1 MKTLKEFDYDLWTT
15 EEDSVKHYWTRV
27 KTTGEV
33 SEVSHEVMKFLRNE
47 EKQMRRE
54 IESSEERGGS
64 DLSYDTIPTDD
75 EDSIW
80 LRDPNSM
87 EDNILAEAQLE
98 ELRSSLTP
106 AQLSVFEE
114 CIMDGKLQ
122 PVYAAEH
129 GVTQQLVSKR
139 LSFIRKKAKNIF
151 SEGCF

>member
-15 EEDSVKHYWTRV
+15 EEDSVKHYWVRV
-27 KTTGEV
+27 KATSEV

-54 IESSEERGGS
+54 IESTEERGGS
-64 DLSYDTIPTDD
+64 DLSYDTVPADD

-114 CIMDGKLQ
+114 CVVGGKSHTA
-122 PVYAAEH
+122 YAKEY
-129 GVTQQLVSKR
+129 GLSIPLITKR
-139 LSFIRKKAKNIF
+139 LAFIRKKAKYF
-151 SEGCF
+151 FEEG